1 MRFEFLMEYIQKEI
15 KSLLDEYG
23 KYLED
28 GILSVHMIKIEDEY
42 YCMDF
47 SSEEF
52 EKIVNLLG
60 CLLYTSDAAD
70 D

>member
-1 MRFEFLMEYIQKEI
+1 MEYIQKEI

-52 EKIVNLLG
+52 EKIVNLLV
-60 CLLYTSDAAD
+60 
-70 D
+70 